1 MSTSPDIQNA
11 MSLAQSSAIKIP
23 HAGKTLS
30 ATQKAAK
37 EFESVFIS
45 QFVGSMFEGIKTD
58 GMFGGGQG
66 EEMFRSMM
74 VDQYGKKIAEQGGF
88 GLADSITRSLLQHQE
103 SQQRAQQ
110 KMIDAANGKTADT
123 QTGIAIP
130 KADDGGKG
138 IAVTNPYLHSSL
150 ARINAAPKKQT
161 LQ

>member
-1 MSTSPDIQNA
+1 MDVSADIQNA
-11 MSLAQSSAIKIP
+11 QSIAQSGAIKMP
-23 HAGKTLS
+23 HAGKTLD

-37 EFESVFIS
+37 DFEAVFIS

-74 VDQYGKKIAEQGGF
+74 VDNYGKQIASQGGF

-103 SQQRAQQ
+103 SQRAAEQAIQ
-110 KMIDAANGKTADT
+110 DQANGKTPDA
-123 QTGIAIP
+123 TGIATAKAGTADKAIP
-130 KADDGGKG
+130 N
-138 IAVTNPYLHSSL
+138 TNPYLHSSL
-150 ARINAAPKKQT
+150 ARINAATAKKET